1 MKPFLKKS
9 ISILFLFF
17 IGILSFV
24 LLIHLTVKYIAVFTI
39 PEKDKYV
46 IFGHSHPECA
56 FNDDLII
63 NFKNLS
69 KSGEGYFY
77 TYQKV
82 KEVLSGNNNINAIF
96 VEYTNNSI
104 GKHMDEWIWGYEK
117 MTFFLPQHAPFMEKQ
132 DLFLLGKKN
141 HQDFLTIISKSTRN
155 NLTRLLSFDFAIRQE
170 YGGYNKL
177 ERNKIAELIKERNDN
192 SIDTLKNQE
201 ISISNLDYLDKIIE
215 YCNVNNVKVYLIRS
229 PQHNYSP
236 RGNEQELLSIKNEKF
251 KSLEFL
257 DFDKFPLDDNEF
269 GDFGHL
275 NHKGAEVFSSWFNDL
290 IKNGL
295 MSRRNKAAFI
305 NTEIKKVTTK
315 CINHRSISSYAKV
328 NSL

>member
-82 KEVLSGNNNINAIF
+82 KEVLSDNNINAIF
-96 VEYTNNSI
+96 VEYTNYSI

-117 MTFFLPQHAPFMEKQ
+117 MNFFLPQHSPFMEKD
-132 DLFLLGKKN
+132 DLLLLYKKN
-141 HQDFLTIISKSTRN
+141 HQDFLNVISASTRN
-155 NLTRLLSFDFAIRQE
+155 NLTRVLSFDYEIRQE
-170 YGGYNKL
+170 FGGFNKL
-177 ERNKIAELIKERNDN
+177 ERNKVAELIKERKNN
-192 SIDTLKNQE
+192 INDTLKKQE
-201 ISISNLDYLDKIIE
+201 ISVHNMDYLEKIIE
-215 YCNVNNVKVYLIRS
+215 YCTINNIKVYLIRS
-229 PQHNYSP
+229 PQHNLYP
-236 RGNEQELLSIKNEKF
+236 RKNEKELLSLKNEKF
-251 KSLEFL
+251 KNLEFL
-257 DFDKFPLDDNEF
+257 DFDKFPLKDNEF
-269 GDFGHL
+269 GDFRHL
-275 NHKGAEVFSSWFNDL
+275 NHKGAEIFSLWFNDL

-295 MSRRNKAAFI
+295 LSKKNKTAFI
-305 NTEIKKVTTK
+305 NSEIKKVRTH
-315 CINHRSISSYAKV
+315 NKV
-328 NSL
+328 NRSLVNK